1 MKLPP
6 DCFSHSVFP
15 LQQMVETISS
25 YIICLTPQ
33 DIHSIQFHEVVQ
45 NSDSKGL

>member
-6 DCFSHSVFP
+6 DCFGNSVFP
-15 LQQMVETISS
+15 LQQMAETISS
-25 YIICLTPQ
+25 YIICLTQ
-33 DIHSIQFHEVVQ
+33 RDIHSIQFHEVAQ